1 MICSKVLLSLFCM
14 VCCYMNVA
22 IFFANSCNYDN
33 IYNGVVFVILLGF
46 LLGLS
51 ASFLPDLFI
60 RLLFYVW

>member
-1 MICSKVLLSLFCM
+1 M